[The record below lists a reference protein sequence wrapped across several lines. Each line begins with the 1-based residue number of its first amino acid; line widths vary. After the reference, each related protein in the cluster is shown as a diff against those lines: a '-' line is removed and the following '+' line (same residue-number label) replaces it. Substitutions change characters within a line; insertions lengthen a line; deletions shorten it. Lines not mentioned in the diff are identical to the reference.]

1 MIVAALDAAPHR
13 SVARAQLISVVRA
26 AIVGTT
32 ASGKSSVALAAAA
45 AVRGLELVS
54 VDAMQVY
61 CGMDIGTAKPSAA
74 EQAAVRHHLIDLVT
88 HTDSF
93 TLADYQVAMGAAVTD
108 VADRSRRV
116 IAVGG
121 TGLYLRSVVDGLDLP
136 GQWPELRD
144 QLEATPDV
152 ARLFARLSALD
163 PVAAGRMEP
172 TNRRRIIRAL
182 EVCLGSGQ
190 PFSSFG
196 PGLELYPAEGV
207 TQLGLRWPRERLVDR
222 IGERVRAMV
231 DRGLVDARHALGYR
245 EFGDYLDGRG
255 SLDDAIEATTLHT
268 RQFAVRQER
277 WFRRDPRI
285 RWIDVEHDPVEE
297 CLPTLMRLIDP

>member
-1 MIVAALDAAPHR
+1 
-13 SVARAQLISVVRA
+13 
-26 AIVGTT
+26 
-32 ASGKSSVALAAAA
+32 
-45 AVRGLELVS
+45 
-54 VDAMQVY
+54 
-61 CGMDIGTAKPSAA
+61 
-74 EQAAVRHHLIDLVT
+74 
-88 HTDSF
+88 
-93 TLADYQVAMGAAVTD
+93 
-108 VADRSRRV
+108 
-116 IAVGG
+116 
-121 TGLYLRSVVDGLDLP
+121 
-136 GQWPELRD
+136 
-144 QLEATPDV
+144 V

-172 TNRRRIIRAL
+172 TNRRRIIRAI

-231 DRGLVDARHALGYR
+231 DRGLVDEVAQLRQRGPFSATARHALGYR